1 MRLSTRGRY
10 AVMAIVD
17 LAKLSNEGPISMSS
31 ISERQEISLSYLEQ
45 LFNKLRR
52 AGLVKSVRGPAGGYV
67 LARPSHDIRISEIVL
82 AVDEDI
88 KATRCSSVITG
99 GCMSKKARCLVHD
112 LWEGLGGQVYNYLN
126 SISLE
131 DVLLGKGLI
140 R

>member
-17 LAKLSNEGPISMSS
+17 LAKLSKEGPVSVSS
-31 ISERQEISLSYLEQ
+31 ISERQEISSSYLEQ

-52 AGLVKSVRGPAGGYV
+52 AGIVKSVRGPTGGYI
-67 LARPSHDIRISEIVL
+67 LARTLSDIRISEIVL
-82 AVDEDI
+82 AVDEEI
-88 KATRCSSVITG
+88 KATRCSSSGEG
-99 GCMSKKARCLVHD
+99 GCMSKKTRCSVHD
-112 LWEGLGGQVYNYLN
+112 LWEGLGNQVYGYLS

-131 DVLLGKGLI
+131 DVVLGRGLI

>member
-17 LAKLSNEGPISMSS
+17 LAHLSKEGPISVVS
-31 ISERQEISLSYLEQ
+31 ISERQEISRVYLEQ

-52 AGLVKSVRGPAGGYV
+52 AGVIKSVRGPAGGYI
-67 LARPSHDIRISEIVL
+67 LARPLKDIRISEIVL
-82 AVDEDI
+82 AVDEEI
-88 KATRCSSVITG
+88 KATRCSSAASG

-112 LWEGLGGQVYNYLN
+112 LWEGLGNQIYSYLN

-131 DVLLGKGLI
+131 DIVERKGVL